1 MKLIYMDYAATT
13 PMDEEVIGAMTQ
25 VMRSHYG
32 NPSSLHRVGVEAEK
46 LVQRSRETIAAAV
59 GVLSSEIRFTSGG
72 TESNNLAILGAA
84 RRYRSRGTHLI
95 TTQVEHASVYEAFR
109 LLEGEGFRVT
119 YLGVDETG
127 AVRLDELE
135 AALKE
140 DTILVSVMAVNNEM
154 GRIQPIEE
162 IGRMLKSRP
171 RTLFH
176 VDAVQ
181 AVGKLPLQPKGWGID
196 LLSAAAHKLHGPKGT
211 GFLYCREGVEL
222 QPLLAG
228 GGQEDGLRPGTE
240 NVPALVGMA
249 KAVRLAVERQEAFAA
264 HTSSLRRK
272 LVERI
277 GTLEALR
284 YNGSRQSGEMAPHIV
299 HFSYPGMK
307 SEVLVYALEQQGVCV
322 SARSACSSGTER
334 PSRVLE
340 AMGAPY
346 AAAVSGVRLSFSLR
360 ETAED
365 IERVCEALT
374 RVAREL
380 GSVTAEPQK
389 GRRS

>member
-13 PMDEEVIGAMTQ
+13 PMDEEVIGAMAE

-32 NPSSLHRVGVEAEK
+32 NPSSLHRIGVEAEG
-46 LVQRSRETIAAAV
+46 LVKRSRQTIAEAV
-59 GVLSSEIRFTSGG
+59 GVQPEEIRFTSGG

-84 RRYRSRGTHLI
+84 RRYRSRGNHLI
-95 TTQVEHASVYEAFR
+95 TTKIEHASVYEAFR
-109 LLEGEGFRVT
+109 LLESEGFRVT
-119 YLGVDETG
+119 YLGVDGTG
-127 AVRLDELE
+127 AVRMEELE
-135 AALKE
+135 EALTE
-140 DTILVSVMAVNNEM
+140 ETILVSVMAVNNEM
-154 GRIQPIEE
+154 GRIQPIAE
-162 IGRMLKSRP
+162 IGKLLGKRP

-181 AVGKLPLQPKGWGID
+181 ALGRLPLHPKELGID
-196 LLSAAAHKLHGPKGT
+196 LFSCAAHKLHGPKGA

-228 GGQEDGLRPGTE
+228 GGQEEGLRPGTE

-249 KAVRLAVERQEAFAA
+249 KAVRVAVQRQAEFAS
-264 HTSSLRRK
+264 HTRRLRLK
-272 LVERI
+272 L
-277 GTLEALR
+277 LECIDSAPALR
-284 YNGSRQSGEMAPHIV
+284 YNGSRGSGEMAPHIL

-340 AMGAPY
+340 AMGASY
-346 AAAVSGVRLSFSLR
+346 AVSVSGVRLSFSLR
-360 ETAED
+360 ESEED
-365 IERVCEALT
+365 IERVCRAL
-374 RVAREL
+374 RQVVQEL
-380 GSVTAEPQK
+380 GSMAAEPQK

>member
-1 MKLIYMDYAATT
+1 MIYMDYAATT
-13 PMDEEVIGAMTQ
+13 PMDEEVIGAMAE

-32 NPSSLHRVGVEAEK
+32 NPSSLHRIGVEADK

-59 GVLSSEIRFTSGG
+59 GVNPGEIRFTSGG

-95 TTQVEHASVYEAFR
+95 TTRIEHASVYEAFR
-109 LLEGEGFRVT
+109 LLEKEGFRVT

-127 AVRLDELE
+127 AVRVEELE
-135 AALKE
+135 AALTDE
-140 DTILVSVMAVNNEM
+140 TILVSVMAVNNEM
-154 GRIQPIEE
+154 GRIQPIDD
-162 IGRMLKSRP
+162 IGRLLKSRP
-171 RTLFH
+171 RTLLH

-181 AVGKLPLQPKGWGID
+181 AVGKLPLDPKAQGID

-222 QPLLAG
+222 QPFMAG

-249 KAVRLAVERQEAFAA
+249 KAVRMAVERQEAFAA
-264 HTSSLRRK
+264 HTSAWRQK
-272 LVERI
+272 LVDCI
-277 GTLEALR
+277 GAIPALR
-284 YNGSRQSGEMAPHIV
+284 YNGSPHSEEMAPHIV

-346 AAAVSGVRLSFSLR
+346 AVAVSGVRLSFSLR
-360 ETAED
+360 ESAED
-365 IERVCEALT
+365 IERVCSALT
-374 RVAREL
+374 RVARDL